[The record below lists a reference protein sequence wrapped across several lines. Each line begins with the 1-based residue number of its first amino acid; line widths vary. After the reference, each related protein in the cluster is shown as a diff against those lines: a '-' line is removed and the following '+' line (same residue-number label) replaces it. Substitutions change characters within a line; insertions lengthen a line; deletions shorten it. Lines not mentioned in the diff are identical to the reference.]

1 MSRHLTDDELL
12 SRLYGISDPS
22 REPHARECP
31 ACARRYQALRQRRAE
46 ATLEPSISTS
56 ALAAQRRAIYA
67 RIDSRILTQTRWAPA
82 WAAGVLLVAGVVLY
96 RPLVRIADRPAPA
109 VHAEI
114 SDEQLFAEVY
124 SIEESAEPRAAA
136 PIQELFQTAEESQ

>member
-1 MSRHLTDDELL
+1 MSRHLTNDELL
-12 SRLYGISDPS
+12 GRLYGIGDPS
-22 REPHARECP
+22 LEPHARECP
-31 ACARRYQALRQRRAE
+31 ECAQRYQALERRRAE
-46 ATLEPSISTS
+46 AAVEPSISTS

-67 RIDSRILTQTRWAPA
+67 RIDSCIRTQTRWAPA
-82 WAAGVLLVAGVVLY
+82 LAAGVLLVAGVVLY

-124 SIEESAEPRAAA
+124 TIEESVEPRVAA
-136 PIQELFQTAEESQ
+136 PIQELFQAAEESQ